1 MMTIFEPVGKAHA
14 AAMRPGF
21 VPCDAEGAV
30 AAQLLRPRFDDDRES
45 LLLAAFDAFE
55 RLVRFES
62 IDSETPRRCI
72 IPPRCWRRLLVSS
85 TATVVM
91 AHNHPSGIAWPS
103 DADIAATHDAAL
115 FLRTI
120 GIDLA
125 DHLIFV
131 ADGHFSFR
139 TAQML

>member
-1 MMTIFEPVGKAHA
+1 MTIFEPVGKAHA

-21 VPCDAEGAV
+21 VPCDAEGAI
-30 AAQLLRPRFDDDRES
+30 AGQLLRPRFVDDRERI
-45 LLLAAFDAFE
+45 LLAAFDAFE

-62 IDSETPRRCI
+62 IDGETPRRCV
-72 IPPRCWRRLLVSS
+72 IPPRCWRALLVSS
-85 TATVVM
+85 TATVIM

-103 DADIAATHDAAL
+103 DADIAATGDAAL

-120 GIDLA
+120 GVDLA

-139 TAQML
+139 TAEML